1 MKKSKKTLAIVFAL
15 ALVVLMLAGC
25 TSDAGNSDA
34 SAPAPAAASSG
45 DSGGAASGDMKF
57 ALAVPT
63 LDNPY
68 FIQVQQGFE
77 QRCKELGVET
87 VINAADYDSA
97 VQYSQ
102 FENYVQ
108 MGVAGVACCPVDQT
122 SLADII
128 LEGQAKG
135 MKFVGEAQAIDA
147 ADGNIVVDDYGY
159 GVNNGEQ
166 AAKWINEVL
175 GGKAKVVL
183 ITLDHQEQVKL
194 RGDGMEDTIKKLCPD
209 SEIVFRQKSESI
221 EEAMNVAETALQAH
235 PDVKVIACVNDQ
247 MAIGANEAVQN
258 MGLAA
263 DDFYIGGGDWTDEVQ
278 SKMKEPG
285 SCIRQSTDIGPVQAG
300 IDCAQMLWDMLVEG
314 LPGATT
320 FFTFTPHWQADLL

>member
-1 MKKSKKTLAIVFAL
+1 MRTGKKVFAIVMAL
-15 ALVVLMLAGC
+15 AMIVLLFAACSTDAKPSGT
-25 TSDAGNSDA
+25 TSE
-34 SAPAPAAASSG
+34 PAPAQTSAEDSNAAT
-45 DSGGAASGDMKF
+45 GDMKF

-68 FIQVQQGFE
+68 FVQVQQGFE
-77 QRCKELGVET
+77 QKCAELGVET
-87 VINAADYDSA
+87 VINASDYDSA

-108 MGVAGVACCPVDQT
+108 MGVSGVACCPVDQT
-122 SLADII
+122 SLTDIV

-166 AAKWINEVL
+166 AAKWINEKL

-183 ITLDHQEQVKL
+183 ITLDHQDQVKL
-194 RGDGMEDTIKKLCPD
+194 RGDGMEDTINELCPD
-209 SEIVFRQKSESI
+209 SEVVYRQKAESI

-263 DDFYIGGGDWTDEVQ
+263 DDFYIGGGDWTDEVK
-278 SKMKEPG
+278 SKMKDPG
-285 SCIRQSTDIGPVQAG
+285 SCIRQSTDIGPAQAG
-300 IDCAQMLWDMLVEG
+300 IDCAQMLWDMLVNGKEG
-314 LPGATT
+314 STM
-320 FFTFTPHWQADLL
+320 FFTFTPHWQEDLL